1 MPPRLWLSVFGIC
14 LLTLH
19 CRADATTGEPIRNL
33 ESARR
38 FSVYMHGRLD
48 DQATP
53 LRLPVAAMT
62 SIPLQMGGRD
72 FSQLIRLGGEA
83 RLNGGRVLLSEL
95 GAKSGQYIR
104 VFFWAMVDG
113 IDDHQSQWRGTN
125 SYGAPPQLLIF
136 LLDGSGRKIAQGPE
150 RTIAAFG
157 PFPWHCY
164 YQDLWLPQNSAA
176 LNFTFKNSWNKKA
189 QFSGFSWQ
197 SISEADASEG
207 TDALQDPV
215 SGSLATNIA
224 YDSWSGHLRKLGN
237 RYPWRF
243 LQGPTIGLK
252 GVHHD
257 LTTAQGLVDFF
268 EQEAL
273 LDEDQLNH
281 GVLYLAR
288 TYYKG
293 KTLGLLP
300 EHMPEDWDQQLLK
313 LVLSAQDPKTG
324 YWGTRKRPRSMG
336 ITFHLVNGLFSFGIS
351 REGEA
356 AVPDRDR
363 LLPAAR
369 LPGADRIVDTTLKM
383 QSRGRDGGRELAGWA
398 RSAYNYT
405 GSPDR
410 SESKASLV
418 VTGNA
423 IELLRRS
430 ELFVEPAARA
440 QIYGAIKSAVRY
452 VLDCC
457 LEDDGAWRQSD
468 VDESASSDSYMFRI
482 LDKSH
487 YLERKPGRNRPP
499 PVVRLVG
506 ENGGGSQFAWQPS
519 PGMPQSLRVYAPVSD
534 GKEKLVAIVETS
546 DASALGSDPYIVVG
560 NIRMAAERRWR
571 SAWNPQSFLMKR
583 LSEVADAERILLGP
597 GQTRFSL
604 RLPVPSQP
612 LSFVSADWYGEESS
626 PAELPMNA
634 H

>member
-1 MPPRLWLSVFGIC
+1 
-14 LLTLH
+14 
-19 CRADATTGEPIRNL
+19 
-33 ESARR
+33 
-38 FSVYMHGRLD
+38 MHGKFD
-48 DQATP
+48 DQAKP
-53 LRLPVAAMT
+53 LRLPVAAT
-62 SIPLQMGGRD
+62 ASAPSPVNGRD
-72 FSQLIRLGGEA
+72 LSQLIRLGREA
-83 RLNGGRVLLSEL
+83 RLDAGRVLLSDL
-95 GAKSGQYIR
+95 GVKSNQYIR

-113 IDDHQSQWRGTN
+113 ADDHQPQWRGTN
-125 SYGAPPQLLIF
+125 SYGAPPQLLIS

-150 RTIAAFG
+150 RIIAAFG

-164 YQDLWLPQNSAA
+164 YQDLWLPQNAAA
-176 LNFTFKNSWNKKA
+176 LNFTFKNAWNKKA

-197 SISEADASEG
+197 SISEAEASEG

-237 RYPWRF
+237 RYPWKF

-257 LTTAQGLVDFF
+257 LTTARGLGDFF

-273 LDEDQLNH
+273 SDEDQLNH

-288 TYYKG
+288 TFYKG
-293 KTLGLLP
+293 KELGLLP
-300 EHMPEDWDQQLLK
+300 EHMPADWDQQLLK
-313 LVLSAQDPKTG
+313 LVLSAQDSKTG

-351 REGEA
+351 REGEP

-369 LPGADRIVDTTLKM
+369 LPGADRIVETTLKM
-383 QSRGRDGGRELAGWA
+383 QSRSNDGERKMAGWA

-430 ELFVEPAARA
+430 ELFVEPAARV
-440 QIYGAIKSAVRY
+440 QIYSAIKSAVRY

-487 YLERKPGRNRPP
+487 YLERKLGRNRPP
-499 PVVRLVG
+499 PAVRLVG
-506 ENGGGSQFAWQPS
+506 QNEGAPQFAWHPS
-519 PGMPQSLRVYAPVSD
+519 PGVPQSLRVYAS
-534 GKEKLVAIVETS
+534 GSNGHETLVAIVETN
-546 DASALGSDPYIVVG
+546 DAPALGSDPYTVVG

-571 SAWNPQSFLMKR
+571 SVWNPQSFLMKR
-583 LSEVADAERILLGP
+583 LSEVADAERILLAP

-612 LSFVSADWYGEESS
+612 LSFVSADWYGEESA